1 MAGTPSPAPE
11 TPSALIA
18 AIVTLA
24 DACDGARTEDG
35 VGFNGGDTAFGRS
48 LAAQIRDGRPLT
60 ANQARAAAKMLPKYA
75 AQLAAAGISVAA
87 VAVDA
92 AAVEAAAEKRAAPA
106 RRVDAAL
113 DAAGARIEI
122 RAPFAMKDAI
132 KALPGARWNPTAKV
146 WTIPATNTAAA
157 ALADA
162 AKRHLHAFHPAAEV
176 DAMVAAEAATIV
188 EQRAALVGDE
198 ATLPEVPTKT
208 AAWTHQRRG
217 YAFALPRTAAML
229 AMDMGCLTGDSIVH
243 ISRGRGA
250 RRIRLD
256 ELVRKALGG
265 ETRGRAW
272 DPEIPT
278 MVRCLRA
285 DGTVGLAP
293 LGGVRDTGLRRV
305 YDLRLESGRSVT
317 LTSEHE
323 VVTPGGKRRV
333 GDLAV
338 GDDVFADDPDSHTR
352 PLRGRLVRA
361 GAVLADGRR
370 TDKDGYVRVHRG
382 TLGHPRRSTGG
393 VYEHILVAERT
404 IGRHLDDGEIVHHRN
419 GVKHDNRPENLAVI
433 ESQSAHARSHGH
445 ENRRHLPGVMPLV
458 DKVASVTPAGFQRVY
473 DLNIADD
480 AHTYIANGIVV
491 GNTGKS
497 LTAIGLAEG
506 WPGWKTPRAMRVL
519 VLCPVSVM
527 RVWPREFRI
536 HAARDWNVTVPTGS
550 GAKKAKAIA
559 SALAATPPDRP
570 LAVVVNYEAAWRDPV
585 AKLLLGEA
593 WDIVICDESHRIKS
607 PNGKASQ
614 FAHTLASRAH
624 RRLALTG
631 TPMPHSLLDAYA
643 QARFLDEGVFG
654 TSFFRFRHR
663 YAVMGGYEQRQ
674 VVAFQ
679 HEDEFASRF
688 ARLAFQCSAA
698 DVLDLPETVDVVRTC
713 DLEPAARAAY
723 KAMEDDF
730 IAETRDGRIT
740 AANGGVKVL
749 RLQQITGGVAPVED
763 PDNPPSRPVVISTAK
778 RDLLKDVL
786 VDLPAGD
793 PVVVFARFSADL
805 AAIREVADELGRSYA
820 EISGSRKDALDD
832 DACLLPGVEVVGVQI
847 QSGGVGIDLTRAAV
861 AVYYSIGH
869 NLGDFQQ
876 SLKRTHRPGQKR
888 NVLYVYLV
896 AAGTVDS
903 TIITALRNR
912 EEGISAVLAAAKA
925 SGSLSTPDAE

>member
-11 TPSALIA
+11 TPTALIA

-24 DACDGARTEDG
+24 DACDGAVAEDG
-35 VGFNGGDTAFGRS
+35 VGFNGGDSAFGRS

-113 DAAGARIEI
+113 DAAGGRIEI
-122 RAPFAMKDAI
+122 RAPFALKDAI

-162 AKRHLHAFHPAAEV
+162 AKRHLHDFHPAAEV
-176 DAMVAAEAATIV
+176 EAMVAAEAATIV

-229 AMDMGCLTGDSIVH
+229 AMDMG
-243 ISRGRGA
+243 
-250 RRIRLD
+250 
-256 ELVRKALGG
+256 
-265 ETRGRAW
+265 
-272 DPEIPT
+272 
-278 MVRCLRA
+278 
-285 DGTVGLAP
+285 
-293 LGGVRDTGLRRV
+293 
-305 YDLRLESGRSVT
+305 
-317 LTSEHE
+317 
-323 VVTPGGKRRV
+323 
-333 GDLAV
+333 
-338 GDDVFADDPDSHTR
+338 
-352 PLRGRLVRA
+352 
-361 GAVLADGRR
+361 
-370 TDKDGYVRVHRG
+370 
-382 TLGHPRRSTGG
+382 
-393 VYEHILVAERT
+393 
-404 IGRHLDDGEIVHHRN
+404 
-419 GVKHDNRPENLAVI
+419 
-433 ESQSAHARSHGH
+433 
-445 ENRRHLPGVMPLV
+445 
-458 DKVASVTPAGFQRVY
+458 
-473 DLNIADD
+473 
-480 AHTYIANGIVV
+480 
-491 GNTGKS
+491 TGKS

-550 GAKKAKAIA
+550 GTKKAKAIS
-559 SALAATPPDRP
+559 SALALTSTDRP

-585 AKLLLGEA
+585 ASLLLGEA

-614 FAHTLASRAH
+614 FAHTLASRAN

-679 HEDEFASRF
+679 HEDEFADRL

-723 KAMEDDF
+723 RAMEDDF
-730 IAETRDGRIT
+730 VAETRDGRIT

-786 VDLPAGD
+786 TDLPAGD
-793 PVVVFARFSADL
+793 PVVVFARFTADL
-805 AAIREVADELGRSYA
+805 DAIREVADELGRSYA
-820 EISGSRKDALDD
+820 EISGNRKDALDD

>member
-1 MAGTPSPAPE
+1 MAGTPSPVA
-11 TPSALIA
+11 TPALAA
-18 AIVTLA
+18 AIHALA
-24 DACDGARTEDG
+24 DACDGAVTEDG

-48 LAAQIRDGRPLT
+48 LAAQIKDGRALT
-60 ANQARAAAKMLPKYA
+60 ANQARAAGKMLVKYA
-75 AQLAAAGISVAA
+75 AQLAAQGIAIRDVTT
-87 VAVDA
+87 DA
-92 AAVEAAAEKRAAPA
+92 AAIEAAAEKRASPA
-106 RRVDAAL
+106 RVVHAAL
-113 DAAGARIEI
+113 DAAGSRIEV
-122 RAPFAMKDAI
+122 RAPFSMKDAI

-146 WTIPATNTAAA
+146 WTLPATNTSAHGLRDAAA
-157 ALADA
+157 
-162 AKRHLHAFHPAAEV
+162 RHLHAFAPSVEV
-176 DAMVAAEAATIV
+176 DAMADAEAATVV
-188 EQRAALVGDE
+188 EQRAALLGDE
-198 ATLPEVPTKT
+198 ADLPRVPTRT
-208 AAWTHQRRG
+208 EAWTHQRRG

-229 AMDMGCLTGDSIVH
+229 AMDMG
-243 ISRGRGA
+243 
-250 RRIRLD
+250 
-256 ELVRKALGG
+256 
-265 ETRGRAW
+265 
-272 DPEIPT
+272 
-278 MVRCLRA
+278 
-285 DGTVGLAP
+285 
-293 LGGVRDTGLRRV
+293 
-305 YDLRLESGRSVT
+305 
-317 LTSEHE
+317 
-323 VVTPGGKRRV
+323 
-333 GDLAV
+333 
-338 GDDVFADDPDSHTR
+338 
-352 PLRGRLVRA
+352 
-361 GAVLADGRR
+361 
-370 TDKDGYVRVHRG
+370 
-382 TLGHPRRSTGG
+382 
-393 VYEHILVAERT
+393 
-404 IGRHLDDGEIVHHRN
+404 
-419 GVKHDNRPENLAVI
+419 
-433 ESQSAHARSHGH
+433 
-445 ENRRHLPGVMPLV
+445 
-458 DKVASVTPAGFQRVY
+458 
-473 DLNIADD
+473 
-480 AHTYIANGIVV
+480 
-491 GNTGKS
+491 TGKS

-536 HAARDWNVTVPTGS
+536 HADRDWNVSVPTGS
-550 GAKKAKAIA
+550 GAKKAKVIAAAI
-559 SALAATPPDRP
+559 AATPAERP

-585 AKLLLGEA
+585 AALLLGEA

-679 HEDEFASRF
+679 NQDDFADRF
-688 ARLAFQCSAA
+688 ARLAFQCSAD
-698 DVLDLPETVDVVRTC
+698 DVLDLPDTVDVVRTC

-730 IAETRDGRIT
+730 IADTREGRIT

-763 PDNPPSRPVVISTAK
+763 PDNPPSRPAVISTAK

-786 VDLPAGD
+786 TDLPAGD

-820 EISGSRKDALDD
+820 EISGNRKDALDD
-832 DACLLPGVEVVGVQI
+832 DARLMAGIEVVGVQI

-876 SLKRTHRPGQKR
+876 SLKRIHRPGQTR
-888 NVLYVYLV
+888 STLYVYLV

-925 SGSLSTPDAE
+925 AGTLADPDAE

>member
-1 MAGTPSPAPE
+1 MAGTPSPVA
-11 TPSALIA
+11 TPALAA
-18 AIVTLA
+18 AIHALA
-24 DACDGARTEDG
+24 DACDGAVTEDG

-48 LAAQIRDGRPLT
+48 LAAQIKDGRALT
-60 ANQARAAAKMLPKYA
+60 ANQARAAGKMLVKYA
-75 AQLAAAGISVAA
+75 AQLAAQGIAIRDVTT
-87 VAVDA
+87 DA
-92 AAVEAAAEKRAAPA
+92 AAIEAAAEKRASPA
-106 RRVDAAL
+106 RVVHAAL
-113 DAAGARIEI
+113 DAAGSRIEV
-122 RAPFAMKDAI
+122 RAPFSMKDAI

-146 WTIPATNTAAA
+146 WTLPATNTSAHGLRDAAA
-157 ALADA
+157 
-162 AKRHLHAFHPAAEV
+162 RHLHAFAPSVEV
-176 DAMVAAEAATIV
+176 DAMADAEAATVV
-188 EQRAALVGDE
+188 EQRAALLGDE
-198 ATLPEVPTKT
+198 ADLPRVPTRT
-208 AAWTHQRRG
+208 EAWTHQRRG

-229 AMDMGCLTGDSIVH
+229 AMDMG
-243 ISRGRGA
+243 
-250 RRIRLD
+250 
-256 ELVRKALGG
+256 
-265 ETRGRAW
+265 
-272 DPEIPT
+272 
-278 MVRCLRA
+278 
-285 DGTVGLAP
+285 
-293 LGGVRDTGLRRV
+293 
-305 YDLRLESGRSVT
+305 
-317 LTSEHE
+317 
-323 VVTPGGKRRV
+323 
-333 GDLAV
+333 
-338 GDDVFADDPDSHTR
+338 
-352 PLRGRLVRA
+352 
-361 GAVLADGRR
+361 
-370 TDKDGYVRVHRG
+370 
-382 TLGHPRRSTGG
+382 
-393 VYEHILVAERT
+393 
-404 IGRHLDDGEIVHHRN
+404 
-419 GVKHDNRPENLAVI
+419 
-433 ESQSAHARSHGH
+433 
-445 ENRRHLPGVMPLV
+445 
-458 DKVASVTPAGFQRVY
+458 
-473 DLNIADD
+473 
-480 AHTYIANGIVV
+480 
-491 GNTGKS
+491 TGKS

-536 HAARDWNVTVPTGS
+536 HADRDWNVSVPTGS

-559 SALAATPPDRP
+559 AAIAATPAERP

-585 AKLLLGEA
+585 AALLLGEA

-679 HEDEFASRF
+679 NQDDFADRF
-688 ARLAFQCSAA
+688 ARLAFQCSAD
-698 DVLDLPETVDVVRTC
+698 DVLDLPDTVDVVRTC

-730 IAETRDGRIT
+730 IADTREGRIT

-763 PDNPPSRPVVISTAK
+763 PDNPPSRPAVISTAK

-786 VDLPAGD
+786 TDLPAGD

-820 EISGSRKDALDD
+820 EISGNRKDALDD
-832 DACLLPGVEVVGVQI
+832 DARLMAGIEVVGVQI

-876 SLKRTHRPGQKR
+876 SLKRIHRPGQTR
-888 NVLYVYLV
+888 STLYVYLV

-925 SGSLSTPDAE
+925 AGTLADPDAE

>member
-1 MAGTPSPAPE
+1 MTGTPSPVAG
-11 TPSALIA
+11 SAIA
-18 AIVTLA
+18 AAITTLA
-24 DACDGARTEDG
+24 DACDGAITKDG
-35 VGFNGGDTAFGRS
+35 VGFNGGDSAFGRS
-48 LAAQIRDGRPLT
+48 LAAQLRDGRALT
-60 ANQARAAAKMLPKYA
+60 ANQARAAAKMLVKYA
-75 AQLAAAGISVAA
+75 AQLRAAGIDIRDVTT
-87 VAVDA
+87 DA
-92 AAVEAAAEKRAAPA
+92 AAIEAAAEKRTSPA
-106 RRVDAAL
+106 RVVHAAL
-113 DAAGARIEI
+113 DAAGGRIEV

-146 WTIPATNTAAA
+146 WTLPATNTSAHG
-157 ALADA
+157 LSDA
-162 AKRHLHAFHPAAEV
+162 AQRHLHAFAPSVEV
-176 DAMVAAEAATIV
+176 DAMVKAEAATVV

-198 ATLPEVPTKT
+198 ADLPRVPTRT
-208 AAWTHQRRG
+208 EAWTHQRRG

-229 AMDMGCLTGDSIVH
+229 AMDMG
-243 ISRGRGA
+243 
-250 RRIRLD
+250 
-256 ELVRKALGG
+256 
-265 ETRGRAW
+265 
-272 DPEIPT
+272 
-278 MVRCLRA
+278 
-285 DGTVGLAP
+285 
-293 LGGVRDTGLRRV
+293 
-305 YDLRLESGRSVT
+305 
-317 LTSEHE
+317 
-323 VVTPGGKRRV
+323 
-333 GDLAV
+333 
-338 GDDVFADDPDSHTR
+338 
-352 PLRGRLVRA
+352 
-361 GAVLADGRR
+361 
-370 TDKDGYVRVHRG
+370 
-382 TLGHPRRSTGG
+382 
-393 VYEHILVAERT
+393 
-404 IGRHLDDGEIVHHRN
+404 
-419 GVKHDNRPENLAVI
+419 
-433 ESQSAHARSHGH
+433 
-445 ENRRHLPGVMPLV
+445 
-458 DKVASVTPAGFQRVY
+458 
-473 DLNIADD
+473 
-480 AHTYIANGIVV
+480 
-491 GNTGKS
+491 TGKS

-536 HAARDWNVTVPTGS
+536 HADRDWNVSVPTGS

-559 SALAATPPDRP
+559 AALAATPADRP

-593 WDIVICDESHRIKS
+593 WDIVVCDESHRIKS

-679 HEDEFASRF
+679 NQDDFADRF
-688 ARLAFQCSAA
+688 ARLAFQCSAD
-698 DVLDLPETVDVVRTC
+698 DVLDLPDTVDVVRTC

-723 KAMEDDF
+723 RAMEEDF
-730 IAETRDGRIT
+730 IADTREGRIT

-786 VDLPAGD
+786 TDLPAGD

-820 EISGSRKDALDD
+820 EISGNRKDALDD
-832 DACLLPGVEVVGVQI
+832 DARLMAGIEVVGVQI

-876 SLKRTHRPGQKR
+876 SLKRIHRPGQTR
-888 NVLYVYLV
+888 STLYVYLV

-925 SGSLSTPDAE
+925 AGTLADPDAE